1 LTNGTV
7 AKRRLKGSL
16 KHATKKID
24 PRTGQVVE
32 EKPAFLKTGDAAVV
46 KMEPLHPIAVETFAE
61 FEELG
66 RFAVRDMG
74 TTVAAGIIKEIT
86 KKGP

>member
-1 LTNGTV
+1 V
-7 AKRRLKGSL
+7 R
-16 KHATKKID
+16 
-24 PRTGQVVE
+24 
-32 EKPAFLKTGDAAVV
+32 
-46 KMEPLHPIAVETFAE
+46 MEPLHPIAVEIFAE